1 MTPVPSGTLMLTG
14 PHIRPAA
21 GSALSGP
28 GTFH

>member
-1 MTPVPSGTLMLTG
+1 MTQVPPGTLMLAG
-14 PHIRPAA
+14 PHIMPAV

>member
-1 MTPVPSGTLMLTG
+1 MTQVPPGTLMLTG
-14 PHIRPAA
+14 PYIMPAA

>member
-1 MTPVPSGTLMLTG
+1 MTQVPSGTLMLAG
-14 PHIRPAA
+14 PRIMPAA